1 MIHQIGK
8 KLRQQIHKFSGELC
22 NSRIGKVSSRFIE
35 EMIFGLSANGSVR
48 LTEIARSLEEDI
60 ELHATHKRLSRNLAD
75 TNIAQDLEGKILEL
89 GAKRISE
96 KTLIIIDPSDL
107 RKKYAKKMEHL
118 ATIRDASEKTIG
130 KGYWLCDVV
139 GCEVGSQEITPL
151 VQELWSQESP
161 DFTSENEQILSIV
174 ERVRQAVKYQGVLVY
189 DRGGDRREFLLP
201 WTKDSSC
208 HYIIR
213 QRGDRNLLYR
223 GKLISGLN
231 LAESCATPYSS
242 TIIKEKDGKEK
253 TYTIEYGY
261 VPVRLPEW
269 RERHLWLVVAKG
281 FGQKPL
287 MLLTTE
293 PMRRN
298 RKVLWWA
305 IEAYLTRWRVEDT
318 IRFIKQSYD
327 LEDVLVMTYDRL
339 KNMAVLVLAA
349 SYFAAVWLGTTSKLK
364 ILAMHALTA
373 AKRIF
378 GIPDFRYYALADGIK
393 TIFKRIGKGP
403 LHPRGHESPASPQ
416 LSLWPGKNG

>member
-8 KLRQQIHKFSGELC
+8 KLRQQIHKFSGELYSSK
-22 NSRIGKVSSRFIE
+22 NGKVSSRFVE
-35 EMIFGLSANGSVR
+35 EMIFGVSASGSVR
-48 LTEIARSLEEDI
+48 LTEIARSLEEEI

-75 TNIAQDLEGKILEL
+75 TNLAQGLEEKVLEL
-89 GAKRISE
+89 GAKRISK

-107 RKKYAKKMEHL
+107 QKKYAKKMEYL
-118 ATIRDASEKTIG
+118 AAVRDASDKTIG

-151 VQELWSQESP
+151 AQELWSQESP
-161 DFTSENEQILSIV
+161 DFISENDQILSLV

-213 QRGDRNLLYR
+213 QRGDRKLLYR
-223 GKLISGLN
+223 GKLISELS
-231 LAESCATPYSS
+231 LAESCHTLYSS

-253 TYTIEYGY
+253 AYSIEYGY
-261 VPVRLPEW
+261 TPVRLPEW
-269 RERHLWLVVAKG
+269 RERPLFLVVVKG
-281 FGQKPL
+281 FGTKPL

-298 RKVLWWA
+298 RNILWWA
-305 IEAYLTRWRVEDT
+305 VEAYLTRWRVEDT
-318 IRFIKQSYD
+318 IRFIKQSYE
-327 LEDVLVMTYDRL
+327 LEDIRVMTYERL

-349 SYFAAVWLGTTSKLK
+349 SYFAAVWLGTTSKLN
-364 ILAMHALTA
+364 ILAMHALRA

-403 LHPRGHESPASPQ
+403 LHPRGHESPLSPQ
-416 LSLWPGKNG
+416 LDLWSGGNG